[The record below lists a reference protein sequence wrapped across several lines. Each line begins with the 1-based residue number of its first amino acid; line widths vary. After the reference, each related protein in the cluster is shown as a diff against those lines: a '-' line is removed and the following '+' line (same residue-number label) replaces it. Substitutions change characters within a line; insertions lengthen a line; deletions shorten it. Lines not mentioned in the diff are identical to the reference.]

1 MRGVRGRKGGVGR
14 IARTSPHLSQ
24 GLATTATSAIEGW
37 RCKAFS
43 TCKRREGGMEGG
55 REGEMEG
62 WREEMRVS
70 LVSVPRW
77 S

>member
-43 TCKRREGGMEGG
+43 TCKKEGGRDGG
-55 REGEMEG
+55 REGG
-62 WREEMRVS
+62 
-70 LVSVPRW
+70 
-77 S
+77 